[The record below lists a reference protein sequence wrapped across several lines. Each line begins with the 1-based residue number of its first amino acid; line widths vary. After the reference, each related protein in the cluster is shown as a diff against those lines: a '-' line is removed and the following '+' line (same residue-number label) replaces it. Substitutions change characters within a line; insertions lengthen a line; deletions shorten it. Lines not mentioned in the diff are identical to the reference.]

1 VPSEPL
7 SLAEM
12 LPAPQFRER
21 HERLIE
27 APPAAVWSALHEL
40 RLVDLALSRAL
51 MDLRSL
57 PARIARG
64 KRPRM
69 VTGRFLEEGPVPVLV
84 SLVNHAV
91 VAGGLLQPWK
101 LFGGAAP
108 PKLDAAGLQ
117 AFHEPGWVKVGL
129 DFVLEPDGRTET
141 RVVAT
146 DARNSAAVRGLL
158 APDPCRVR
166 PDSARHPPRGRSAR
180 RGAEVPGVTRPSR
193 ALVRHQQT
201 ANRDAIVDP
210 LPDGGGWACS

>member
-69 VTGRFLEEGPVPVLV
+69 VAGRFLEDGPVPVLV

-129 DFVLEPDGRTET
+129 DFVLEPDGSGTRLRTET

-146 DARNSAAVRGLL
+146 DARTRLL
-158 APDPCRVR
+158 FAGYWLLIRVGSG

-193 ALVRHQQT
+193 ALVRPSRPLIAT
-201 ANRDAIVDP
+201 AP
-210 LPDGGGWACS
+210 